1 MIINAN
7 RVLFGDTI
15 THTLL
20 SGAASHFYSVAE
32 FHNLVYFG
40 DSVAVG
46 YRDAN
51 DMFVTRF
58 SINKNGNAYTYGN
71 FDVASNLTAPNI

>member
-1 MIINAN
+1 MEI
-7 RVLFGDTI
+7 LFHI
-15 THTLL
+15 HYYQVQHLI
-20 SGAASHFYSVAE
+20 FYSAAE

-51 DMFVTRF
+51 DMFVTF
-58 SINKNGNAYTYGN
+58 FFT
-71 FDVASNLTAPNI
+71 